1 MRSLVP
7 SGKLYTIRFSHQAR
21 KDVQKLTPLLRN
33 KLRDILMEV
42 IAKNPYEGK
51 RLLGDLAGS
60 YSYRLTFKDRIVYH
74 IDEEA
79 RMVFI
84 ERARTHYGE

>member
-1 MRSLVP
+1 MP
-7 SGKLYTIRFSHQAR
+7 YTIRFSHQAK
-21 KDVQKLTPLLRN
+21 KDVEKLTPLLQK
-33 KLRDILMEV
+33 KLKDILIEV

-74 IDEEA
+74 VEEKE
-79 RMVFI
+79 RIVFI